1 MEDKIKQDW
10 QSTKQALSKG
20 SARDLKDFTSDLR
33 RSTALDRLAA
43 RYKRFFILAFLF
55 VPISFMLFNERIF
68 SEFGDLSFLKIYVVC
83 VFFAC
88 GAIDLWLYHKI
99 REIDIYSMSVSRVA
113 LLAAKARKIHLIA
126 VMVLFPFAIGYIAIM
141 IRVFND
147 PYFFWGIITGGAIGL
162 AIGTSQLLEF
172 LADYRRLRDM

>member
-1 MEDKIKQDW
+1 
-10 QSTKQALSKG
+10 
-20 SARDLKDFTSDLR
+20 
-33 RSTALDRLAA
+33 
-43 RYKRFFILAFLF
+43 
-55 VPISFMLFNERIF
+55 
-68 SEFGDLSFLKIYVVC
+68 
-83 VFFAC
+83 
-88 GAIDLWLYHKI
+88 
-99 REIDIYSMSVSRVA
+99 MSVSRVA